1 MEYMDFMLT
10 GSGRNRNQAAL
21 KREKNGGEKM
31 KIKVKEMSYNQVLA
45 LPAEKHIRP
54 RRPNILFRTLLKLL
68 SWPELCATHFT
79 WEKEGMERLEK
90 DEPCL
95 VLMNHSSFIDLKIAA
110 FMLYPRPF
118 NIVCTSDGFV
128 GKNWLMRLL
137 GCIPTTKFVTDLT
150 LVKDMHYA
158 LKELHSSVLLFPEA
172 SYSFDG
178 TATPLPDSMGKCI
191 KALGVPVVMIRT
203 YGAFARDPLYNN
215 LQRRRVKVSAKMEY
229 LLSSEEIALRTP
241 EELNGLLAEW
251 FAFDNFL
258 WQQQNHVRISE
269 PFRADY
275 LNRVLYKCPH
285 CLTEGKM
292 RGKGSRLVC
301 ENCGAAYEL
310 TEYGYL
316 RGVDMPTDN
325 QRFNHVPDWY
335 RWERECVR
343 QELAAGSYRLQI
355 PVDICMLVNSKCIY
369 RVGSGMLEH
378 SPEGFHLTGCEGQLD
393 YVQKPSAS
401 YSLYA
406 DYYWYEL
413 GDMICIGD
421 HRALYYCF
429 PQNGQDVAAKTRL
442 AAEELYQMKKRSG
455 HR

>member
-1 MEYMDFMLT
+1 MDFMLT